1 MNAGLEPDGLAAGFQ
16 VMFKRKTR
24 QTGPAVT
31 QADSPP
37 VEDKVFNNTD
47 GSISMSRPQTP
58 DEQDDFGKSRLNAP
72 PASLGT
78 APQPTD

>member
-16 VMFKRKTR
+16 VMFKRKKR
-24 QTGPAVT
+24 QTGPAID
-31 QADSPP
+31 QASAVP

-47 GSISMSRPQTP
+47 GGISMSQPQTP

>member
-1 MNAGLEPDGLAAGFQ
+1 MNAALEPDGPAAGFQ
-16 VMFKRKTR
+16 VMFKRKNR
-24 QTGPAVT
+24 QPGPAID

-37 VEDKVFNNTD
+37 LEEKVFNNTD

-58 DEQDDFGKSRLNAP
+58 DEPDDFGGSRLNAP